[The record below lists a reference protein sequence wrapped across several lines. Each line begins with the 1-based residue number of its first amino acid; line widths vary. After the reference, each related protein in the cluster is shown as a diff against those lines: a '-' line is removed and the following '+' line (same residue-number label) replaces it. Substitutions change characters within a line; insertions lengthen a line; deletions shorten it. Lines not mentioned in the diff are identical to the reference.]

1 MFYCPTRII
10 FARNAVQKAKD
21 HIASLGK
28 RALIVTGKN
37 SAEQSGALAD
47 VISVLTE
54 SGISYVLF
62 DSITENPSLD
72 IVMEGK
78 SAFLQNE
85 CDFVIGIGGGS
96 PIDSAK
102 AISLASANSLGR
114 DELYNTS
121 AFKKAY
127 PVLAI
132 PLTAGTGTEVTQYS
146 VLSDPLTKKKAGF
159 GSDLAFPVLAVLNPK
174 YTLTLPPKVTLH
186 TALDALSHLLEGLY
200 SNQRSPVVYPFIYKG
215 IASIMKFL
223 PLVLSQPENYLAR
236 EELMRDALYG
246 GMVIAQG
253 STTLQHSIGYP
264 LTSFY
269 NIPHG
274 LANAMV
280 MEDIMELYY
289 PAVHQEL
296 DDLFSYLQIS
306 KDDFY
311 AWLHSLPF
319 ERKIEFSNDFI
330 DKAIPQIMSSRNMAL
345 NPLLVSEQ
353 QVRNLLEN
361 LRKVDVPVN

>member
-10 FARNAVQKAKD
+10 FARNAVQKAKS

-37 SAEQSGALAD
+37 SAKQSGALVD
-47 VISVLTE
+47 VLAVLTE
-54 SGISYVLF
+54 SCVSYVLF
-62 DSITENPSLD
+62 DSVTENPALD

-78 SAFLQNE
+78 SVFLQND

-96 PIDSAK
+96 PIDAAK
-102 AISLASANSLGR
+102 AISLAAANALNR
-114 DELYNTS
+114 DELYNIS
-121 AFKKAY
+121 AFKSVY
-127 PVLAI
+127 PILAI
-132 PLTAGTGTEVTQYS
+132 PLTAGTGTEATQYS

-159 GSDLAFPVLAVLNPK
+159 GSDLAFPVLAVLDPQ
-174 YTLTLPPKVTLH
+174 YTITLPFKVTLH

-200 SNQRSPVVYPFIYKG
+200 SNQRSPLVYPFIYKG
-215 IASIMKFL
+215 IASIIKFL
-223 PLVLSQPENYLAR
+223 PIVLSQPENYPAR

-289 PAVHQEL
+289 PAVQSEL
-296 DDLFSYLQIS
+296 DDLFSYLQMS
-306 KDDFY
+306 KEDFF
-311 AWLHSLPF
+311 AWLDSLSF
-319 ERKIEFSNDFI
+319 ERKIELSDEFI
-330 DKAIPQIMSSRNMAL
+330 DKAIPQITGSRNMAL
-345 NPLLVSEQ
+345 NPLPVSEKQ
-353 QVRNLLEN
+353 IRTILANL
-361 LRKVDVPVN
+361 KK

>member
-223 PLVLSQPENYLAR
+223 PLVLSQRENYLAR

-289 PAVHQEL
+289 PTVHQEL

>member
-78 SAFLQNE
+78 SVFLQNE

-96 PIDSAK
+96 PIDAAK

-223 PLVLSQPENYLAR
+223 PLVLSQRENYLAR

>member
-21 HIASLGK
+21 NIASLGK

-78 SAFLQNE
+78 SVFLQNE

-223 PLVLSQPENYLAR
+223 PLVLSQRENYLAR

-280 MEDIMELYY
+280 MEDIMELFY

>member
-10 FARNAVQKAKD
+10 FARNAVQKAKS
-21 HIASLGK
+21 HIASWGK
-28 RALIVTGKN
+28 RALLVTGKN
-37 SAEQSGALAD
+37 SAKQSGALSD
-47 VISVLTE
+47 ILSVLTE
-54 SGISYVLF
+54 SGISYFLF
-62 DSITENPSLD
+62 DRVTENPSLD

-78 SAFLQNE
+78 SAFGQNE
-85 CDFVIGIGGGS
+85 CDFVLGIGGGS
-96 PIDSAK
+96 PIDAAK
-102 AISLASANSLGR
+102 AISLAAANSLGR

-132 PLTAGTGTEVTQYS
+132 PLTSGTGTEVTQYS

-159 GSDLAFPVLAVLNPK
+159 GSDLAFPVLAVLDPQ
-174 YTLTLPPKVTLH
+174 YTITLPPKVTLH

-200 SNQRSPVVYPFIYKG
+200 SKQRSPVVYPFIYKG

-223 PLVLSQPENYLAR
+223 PMVLTQPENYLAR

-269 NIPHG
+269 NLPHG

-280 MEDIMELYY
+280 MEDIMELFY

-306 KDDFY
+306 KEDFF
-311 AWLHSLPF
+311 AWLHSLSF
-319 ERKIEFSNDFI
+319 ERKIDLSDDFI
-330 DKAIPQIMSSRNMAL
+330 DKAIPQITGSRNMAL
-345 NPLLVSEQ
+345 NPL
-353 QVRNLLEN
+353 
-361 LRKVDVPVN
+361 PVNEKQIRAILANLKK

>member
-1 MFYCPTRII
+1 M
-10 FARNAVQKAKD
+10 
-21 HIASLGK
+21 
-28 RALIVTGKN
+28 
-37 SAEQSGALAD
+37 
-47 VISVLTE
+47 
-54 SGISYVLF
+54 
-62 DSITENPSLD
+62 
-72 IVMEGK
+72 
-78 SAFLQNE
+78 
-85 CDFVIGIGGGS
+85 
-96 PIDSAK
+96 
-102 AISLASANSLGR
+102 
-114 DELYNTS
+114 YNTS
-121 AFKKAY
+121 VFKKAY
-127 PVLAI
+127 PILAI

-159 GSDLAFPVLAVLNPK
+159 GCDLAFPTLAVLDPK

-200 SNQRSPVVYPFIYKG
+200 SNQRSPIVYPFIYKG

-223 PLVLSQPENYLAR
+223 PIVLSEPENYLAR

-269 NIPHG
+269 GIPHG

-289 PAVHQEL
+289 PAVQQEL
-296 DDLFSYLQIS
+296 DDLFSYLQII

-311 AWLHSLPF
+311 TWLKSLPL
-319 ERKIEFSNDFI
+319 ERKIDFSEDFI

-345 NPLLVSEQ
+345 NPLPVTEQ
-353 QVRNLLEN
+353 QVRTLLEN
-361 LRKVDVPVN
+361 LRKT

>member
-200 SNQRSPVVYPFIYKG
+200 SNQRSPVVYSFIYKG

-223 PLVLSQPENYLAR
+223 PLVLSQRENYLAR

>member
-1 MFYCPTRII
+1 
-10 FARNAVQKAKD
+10 
-21 HIASLGK
+21 
-28 RALIVTGKN
+28 
-37 SAEQSGALAD
+37 LA
-47 VISVLTE
+47 
-54 SGISYVLF
+54 
-62 DSITENPSLD
+62 
-72 IVMEGK
+72 
-78 SAFLQNE
+78 A
-85 CDFVIGIGGGS
+85 
-96 PIDSAK
+96 
-102 AISLASANSLGR
+102 ANSLNR
-114 DELYNTS
+114 DEMYNTS
-121 AFKKAY
+121 VFKKAY
-127 PVLAI
+127 PILAI

-159 GSDLAFPVLAVLNPK
+159 GSDLAFPALAILDPK

-200 SNQRSPVVYPFIYKG
+200 SNQRSPIVYPFIYKG

-223 PLVLSQPENYLAR
+223 PIVLSEPENYLAR

-269 NIPHG
+269 DIPHG

-289 PAVHQEL
+289 PAVQQEL
-296 DDLFSYLQIS
+296 DELFSYLQIS
-306 KDDFY
+306 KDNFY
-311 AWLHSLPF
+311 TWLKSLPF
-319 ERKIEFSNDFI
+319 ERKIDFSEDFI

-345 NPLLVSEQ
+345 NPLPVTEQ
-353 QVRNLLEN
+353 QVRTLLEN
-361 LRKVDVPVN
+361 LRKT

>member
-37 SAEQSGALAD
+37 SAKQSSALAD
-47 VISVLTE
+47 IISVLTE
-54 SGISYVLF
+54 LGISYVLF
-62 DSITENPSLD
+62 DHITENPSLD

-78 SAFLQNE
+78 SAFWQNE

-96 PIDSAK
+96 PIDAAK

-114 DELYNTS
+114 DELYNTY
-121 AFKKAY
+121 AFKKVY

-215 IASIMKFL
+215 ISSIMKFL
-223 PLVLSQPENYLAR
+223 LLVLSQPENYLAR

-280 MEDIMELYY
+280 MEDIMELFY

-311 AWLHSLPF
+311 AWLHTLSF
-319 ERKIEFSNDFI
+319 ERKIDFSNDFI
-330 DKAIPQIMSSRNMAL
+330 DKAIPQIISSRNMAF

-353 QVRNLLEN
+353 QVRTLLDN

>member
-223 PLVLSQPENYLAR
+223 PLVLSQRENYLAR

-280 MEDIMELYY
+280 MEDIMELFY

>member
-223 PLVLSQPENYLAR
+223 PLVLSQRENYLAR

-330 DKAIPQIMSSRNMAL
+330 DKAIPQIISSRNMAF

>member
-21 HIASLGK
+21 HIASWGK

-37 SAEQSGALAD
+37 SAKQSGALSD
-47 VISVLTE
+47 ILSVLTE

-62 DSITENPSLD
+62 DRVTENPSLD
-72 IVMEGK
+72 IIMEGK
-78 SAFLQNE
+78 SAFGQNE

-96 PIDSAK
+96 PIDAAK

-121 AFKKAY
+121 AFKKVY

-159 GSDLAFPVLAVLNPK
+159 GSDLAFPVLAVLDPQ
-174 YTLTLPPKVTLH
+174 YTITLPPKVTLH

-200 SNQRSPVVYPFIYKG
+200 SKQRSPVVYPFIYKG

-223 PLVLSQPENYLAR
+223 PMVLTQPDNYLAR

-269 NIPHG
+269 NLPHG

-306 KDDFY
+306 KEDFF
-311 AWLHSLPF
+311 AWLHSLSF
-319 ERKIEFSNDFI
+319 ERKIDLSDDFV
-330 DKAIPQIMSSRNMAL
+330 DKAIPQITGSRNMAL
-345 NPLLVSEQ
+345 NPL
-353 QVRNLLEN
+353 
-361 LRKVDVPVN
+361 PVNEKQIRAILANLKK

>member
-223 PLVLSQPENYLAR
+223 PLVLSQRENYLAR

>member
-10 FARNAVQKAKD
+10 FARNAVQKAKS
-21 HIASLGK
+21 HIASWGK
-28 RALIVTGKN
+28 RALLVTGKN
-37 SAEQSGALAD
+37 SAKQSGALSD
-47 VISVLTE
+47 ILSVLTE

-62 DSITENPSLD
+62 DRITENPSLD

-78 SAFLQNE
+78 SAFGQNE
-85 CDFVIGIGGGS
+85 CDFVLGIGGGS
-96 PIDSAK
+96 PIDAAK

-132 PLTAGTGTEVTQYS
+132 PLTSGTGTEVTQYS

-159 GSDLAFPVLAVLNPK
+159 GSDLAFPVLAVLDPQ
-174 YTLTLPPKVTLH
+174 YTNTLPPKVTLH

-200 SNQRSPVVYPFIYKG
+200 SKQRSPVVYPFIYKG

-223 PLVLSQPENYLAR
+223 PMVLTQPENYLAR

-269 NIPHG
+269 NLPHG

-280 MEDIMELYY
+280 MEDIMELFY

-296 DDLFSYLQIS
+296 DDLFSYLQNS
-306 KDDFY
+306 KEDFFS
-311 AWLHSLPF
+311 WLHSLSF
-319 ERKIEFSNDFI
+319 ERKIDLSDDFI
-330 DKAIPQIMSSRNMAL
+330 DKAIPQITGSRNMAL
-345 NPLLVSEQ
+345 NPL
-353 QVRNLLEN
+353 
-361 LRKVDVPVN
+361 PVNEKQIRAILANLKK

>member
-10 FARNAVQKAKD
+10 FADNAMQKAKEY
-21 HIASLGK
+21 IASFGK

-37 SAEQSGALAD
+37 SAKQSGALSD
-47 VISVLTE
+47 TISVLRE
-54 SGISYVLF
+54 ADISYVLF
-62 DSITENPSLD
+62 NRIAENPTLD

-78 SAFLQNE
+78 SAFLQNN

-96 PIDSAK
+96 PVDSAK
-102 AISLASANSLGR
+102 AISLAAANSLNR
-114 DELYNTS
+114 DEMYNTS
-121 AFKKAY
+121 VFKKAY
-127 PVLAI
+127 SILAI

-159 GSDLAFPVLAVLNPK
+159 GCDLAFPTLAVLDPK

-200 SNQRSPVVYPFIYKG
+200 SNQRSPIVYPFIYKG

-223 PLVLSQPENYLAR
+223 PIVLSEPENYLAR

-269 NIPHG
+269 GIPHG

-289 PAVHQEL
+289 PAVQQEL

-311 AWLHSLPF
+311 TWLKSLPF
-319 ERKIEFSNDFI
+319 ERKIDFNEDFI

-345 NPLLVSEQ
+345 NPLPVTEQ
-353 QVRNLLEN
+353 QVRTLLEN
-361 LRKVDVPVN
+361 LRKT

>member
-78 SAFLQNE
+78 SVFLQNE

-223 PLVLSQPENYLAR
+223 PLVLSQRENYLAR

-280 MEDIMELYY
+280 MEDIMELFY

>member
-78 SAFLQNE
+78 SVFLQNE

-223 PLVLSQPENYLAR
+223 PLVLSQRENYLAR

>member
-159 GSDLAFPVLAVLNPK
+159 GSDLAFPILAVLDPQ
-174 YTLTLPPKVTLH
+174 YTNTLPPKVTLH

-200 SNQRSPVVYPFIYKG
+200 SKQRSPVVYPFIYKG

-223 PLVLSQPENYLAR
+223 PMVLTQPENYLAR

-269 NIPHG
+269 NLPHG

-280 MEDIMELYY
+280 MEDIMELFY

-296 DDLFSYLQIS
+296 DDLFSYLQNS
-306 KDDFY
+306 KEDVFS
-311 AWLHSLPF
+311 WLHSLSF
-319 ERKIEFSNDFI
+319 ERKIDLSDDFI
-330 DKAIPQIMSSRNMAL
+330 DKAIPQITGSRNMAL
-345 NPLLVSEQ
+345 NPL
-353 QVRNLLEN
+353 
-361 LRKVDVPVN
+361 PVNEKQIRAILANLKK

>member
-78 SAFLQNE
+78 SVFLQNE

>member
-223 PLVLSQPENYLAR
+223 PLVLSQRENYLAR

-353 QVRNLLEN
+353 QVRTLLDN

>member
-223 PLVLSQPENYLAR
+223 PLVLSQRENYLAR

-311 AWLHSLPF
+311 AWLH
-319 ERKIEFSNDFI
+319 
-330 DKAIPQIMSSRNMAL
+330 
-345 NPLLVSEQ
+345 
-353 QVRNLLEN
+353 
-361 LRKVDVPVN
+361 

>member
-21 HIASLGK
+21 HITSLGK

-78 SAFLQNE
+78 SVFLQNE

-159 GSDLAFPVLAVLNPK
+159 GCDLAFPVLAVLNPK

-223 PLVLSQPENYLAR
+223 PLVLSQRENYLAR

>member
-10 FARNAVQKAKD
+10 FARNAVQIAKD

-223 PLVLSQPENYLAR
+223 PLVLSQRENYLAR